1 MYDIR
6 GTTLETTLAP
16 EISCNFK
23 VHVQIWQFL
32 LKISPFWILA
42 ATTIPQNTADYR
54 FLILEQTYLPIMN
67 DIKG

>member
-1 MYDIR
+1 MYDIK
-6 GTTLETTLAP
+6 GKTLETTLAP

-23 VHVQIWQFL
+23 FHVQIWQFL

-42 ATTIPQNTADYR
+42 ATTISQNTADYC
-54 FLILEQTYLPIMN
+54 FLMLEQTYLPIMD